1 MATAYVRL
9 QGYRAAAHVAAV
21 LSIAGAVIAVACSG
35 GKEATAPYQPPPE
48 CSTPGVQAGGTQA
61 VVAIRGFAFI
71 PDTLRIAPG
80 TTVSWVN
87 CEAPNIDPHT
97 STASGA
103 EWDSGYLSPGKKY
116 SHTFAV
122 AGRFGYACLPH
133 PFMRGAVIVQ

>member
-1 MATAYVRL
+1 MASAYARL
-9 QGYRAAAHVAAV
+9 PPCRSAAHVAV
-21 LSIAGAVIAVACSG
+21 TVSLAGAVIAVACSS
-35 GKEATAPYQPPPE
+35 GKNATAPYQPPAE
-48 CSTPGVQAGGTQA
+48 CSTPGVLAGGSQA

-87 CEAPNIDPHT
+87 CEKPSIDPHT

-103 EWDSGYLSPGKKY
+103 EWDSGYLSPGSKY
-116 SHTFAV
+116 AHTFGV
-122 AGRFGYACLPH
+122 AGRFGYSCLPH

>member
-1 MATAYVRL
+1 MASAYVRIRGL
-9 QGYRAAAHVAAV
+9 RAAAHTVVAVA
-21 LSIAGAVIAVACSG
+21 LAGAVIAVACSG
-35 GKEATAPYQPPPE
+35 GNEATAPYQPPAE

-87 CEAPNIDPHT
+87 CEAPSIDPHT
-97 STASGA
+97 ATAAGG

-116 SHTFAV
+116 SRAFAV
-122 AGRFGYACLPH
+122 AGSFGYSCLPH